1 LLCEAVIA
9 NSLRRPDT
17 KSDPVFVQRRFTRAL
32 KCGAGTRRVVS
43 DDVPAHPTGEQSP
56 TDTDLVAFSDLAR
69 AAYCPRQCY
78 YARADDDRGVP
89 SEVAATME
97 LAHRYPALR
106 DGADLGAE
114 PIAVSPTTYRDRLD
128 ALTDRPEWPALANP
142 LERDLYLA
150 GKDCHGIAHKLLSG
164 TAVERSAAG
173 EGPVGDGSAA
183 GSASDADDD
192 RQSTP
197 PIPVIVSPGAPHET
211 GVWEPQSVRAVAAAK
226 ALAWERE
233 REIPRALVEY
243 PAHAVVRSVR
253 LGVRRTAA
261 YRRALRTARGIDGP
275 PPRLRDSPRCEPCAY
290 REECGVETKS
300 LRSRLGL

>member
-1 LLCEAVIA
+1 M
-9 NSLRRPDT
+9 
-17 KSDPVFVQRRFTRAL
+17 
-32 KCGAGTRRVVS
+32 S
-43 DDVPAHPTGEQSP
+43 DDVPAHPTDEQSP
-56 TDTDLVAFSDLAR
+56 DESDLVAFSNLAR

-106 DGADLGAE
+106 DDADLDAE
-114 PIAVSPTTYRDRLD
+114 PIAVPPATYRDRLD
-128 ALTDRPEWPALANP
+128 ALADRPAWPGLAEP
-142 LERDLYLA
+142 PQRDVYLV

-164 TAVERSAAG
+164 TAVEDAADDN
-173 EGPVGDGSAA
+173 PGDDGDA
-183 GSASDADDD
+183 GDDPGDDADDD
-192 RQSTP
+192 QPTTP
-197 PIPVIVSPGAPHET
+197 PVPVIVSPGAPHET

-290 REECGVETKS
+290 REECGIETKS

>member
-1 LLCEAVIA
+1 
-9 NSLRRPDT
+9 
-17 KSDPVFVQRRFTRAL
+17 
-32 KCGAGTRRVVS
+32 VS
-43 DDVPAHPTGEQSP
+43 DDVPAHPTDEQSP
-56 TDTDLVAFSDLAR
+56 ADPDLVAFSDLAR

-89 SEVAATME
+89 SEVVETME
-97 LAHRYPALR
+97 LAHRYPVLR
-106 DGADLGAE
+106 DGADLDAE
-114 PIAVSPTTYRDRLD
+114 PIAVPPSTYRDRLD
-128 ALTDRPEWPALANP
+128 ALADRPVWPALANP
-142 LERDLYLA
+142 SERDLYLA
-150 GKDCHGIAHKLLSG
+150 GKDCHGITHKLLPG
-164 TAVERSAAG
+164 TAVG
-173 EGPVGDGSAA
+173 TDG
-183 GSASDADDD
+183 ADDD
-192 RQSTP
+192 HDEPNTAADGPTAP
-197 PIPVIVSPGAPHET
+197 PVPVIVSPGAPHET

-253 LGVRRTAA
+253 IGVRRTAA

-290 REECGVETKS
+290 REECGIETKS

>member
-1 LLCEAVIA
+1 M
-9 NSLRRPDT
+9 
-17 KSDPVFVQRRFTRAL
+17 
-32 KCGAGTRRVVS
+32 S
-43 DDVPAHPTGEQSP
+43 DDVPAHPTGEQS
-56 TDTDLVAFSDLAR
+56 TADADLVAFSDLAR

-106 DGADLGAE
+106 DGVDLAAE

-128 ALTDRPEWPALANP
+128 ALADRPEWPALAAP
-142 LERDLYLA
+142 SERDLYLA

-164 TAVERSAAG
+164 TVTESGAT
-173 EGPVGDGSAA
+173 GDGLA
-183 GSASDADDD
+183 DTDDPDDD
-192 RQSTP
+192 RETTP

-243 PAHAVVRSVR
+243 PAHAVVRPVR

>member
-1 LLCEAVIA
+1 
-9 NSLRRPDT
+9 
-17 KSDPVFVQRRFTRAL
+17 
-32 KCGAGTRRVVS
+32 VS
-43 DDVPAHPTGEQSP
+43 DDVPAHPTDEQSP
-56 TDTDLVAFSDLAR
+56 ADPDLVAFSDLAR

-89 SEVAATME
+89 SEVAATVE

-106 DGADLGAE
+106 EAADLDGE
-114 PIAVSPTTYRDRLD
+114 PIAVSPATYRDRLD
-128 ALTDRPEWPALANP
+128 TLADRPVWSALANP
-142 LERDLYLA
+142 PERDLYLA
-150 GKDCHGIAHKLLSG
+150 GKDCHGIAHKLLPG
-164 TAVERSAAG
+164 VAVAGDDSAT
-173 EGPVGDGSAA
+173 D
-183 GSASDADDD
+183 SDTDTT
-192 RQSTP
+192 QTP
-197 PIPVIVSPGAPHET
+197 PVPVIVSPGAPHET

-275 PPRLRDSPRCEPCAY
+275 PPRLRDSPRCEPCEY

>member
-1 LLCEAVIA
+1 M
-9 NSLRRPDT
+9 
-17 KSDPVFVQRRFTRAL
+17 
-32 KCGAGTRRVVS
+32 S
-43 DDVPAHPTGEQSP
+43 DDVPAHPTDEQSP
-56 TDTDLVAFSDLAR
+56 DEPDLVAFSDLAR

-106 DGADLGAE
+106 DGADLDAE

-128 ALTDRPEWPALANP
+128 ALAERSEWPELANP
-142 LERDLYLA
+142 PERDLYLA
-150 GKDCHGIAHKLLSG
+150 GKDCHGIAHKLLPG
-164 TAVERSAAG
+164 TAVEGDGPGDDPAGDDSAGDDPAGDDSAGDGVAAADSAG
-173 EGPVGDGSAA
+173 EDDA
-183 GSASDADDD
+183 GDD
-192 RQSTP
+192 RQTTP
-197 PIPVIVSPGAPHET
+197 PVPVIVSPGAPHET

-243 PAHAVVRSVR
+243 PAHAVVRPVR
-253 LGVRRTAA
+253 IGVRRTAA

-275 PPRLRDSPRCEPCAY
+275 PPRLRDSARCDPCEY
-290 REECGVETKS
+290 REECGIETKS

>member
-1 LLCEAVIA
+1 M
-9 NSLRRPDT
+9 
-17 KSDPVFVQRRFTRAL
+17 
-32 KCGAGTRRVVS
+32 S
-43 DDVPAHPTGEQSP
+43 DDVPAHPTDEQSP
-56 TDTDLVAFSDLAR
+56 ADPDLVAFSDLAR

-89 SEVAATME
+89 SEVIETME

-106 DGADLGAE
+106 DGADLDAE
-114 PIAVSPTTYRDRLD
+114 PIAVPPSTYRDRLD
-128 ALTDRPEWPALANP
+128 ALADRPVWPALANP
-142 LERDLYLA
+142 SERDLYLA
-150 GKDCHGIAHKLLSG
+150 GKDCHGITHKLLPG
-164 TAVERSAAG
+164 TAVEG
-173 EGPVGDGSAA
+173 GV
-183 GSASDADDD
+183 ASDDSAGGDSADRNDAGDD
-192 RQSTP
+192 RQTTP
-197 PIPVIVSPGAPHET
+197 PVPVIVSPGAPHET

-233 REIPRALVEY
+233 HEIPRALVEY

-253 LGVRRTAA
+253 IGVRRTAA

-290 REECGVETKS
+290 REECGIETKS